1 MEPVEPS
8 TQTRDA
14 ILAAAAT
21 LFAERGQTGTTIKD
35 IGRAAGVNPALIYYY
50 FEDKAGLYDAVLAE
64 QMGRFPERLVE
75 AIDPGH
81 GPREALAAVVRR
93 QAQVFIAEPQL
104 PRLIVRELA
113 DHFGDRATPLLGEHA
128 RRLLATITGLIR
140 RGQEEGIF
148 RRDVEPHHAA
158 ISCLSQLNW
167 YCISSPLMRILLHN
181 DPSPDKPLDVE
192 RFAEHVVSFTLAALE
207 AR

>member
-1 MEPVEPS
+1 MAPVETTS
-8 TQTRDA
+8 QTRDA
-14 ILAAAAT
+14 ILAAAAE
-21 LFAERGQTGTTIKD
+21 LFAVRGQAGTTIKD

-50 FEDKAGLYDAVLAE
+50 FDDKSALYDAVLAE
-64 QMGRFPERLVE
+64 LIGRFPDRLIE
-75 AIDPGH
+75 SIDPSAT
-81 GPREALAAVVRR
+81 PREALAAVIRR

-113 DHFGDRATPLLGEHA
+113 DHFGDRATPLIGEHA

-140 RGQEEGIF
+140 RGQDEGIF

-192 RFAEHVVSFTLAALE
+192 RFAEHVISFTLGALE

>member
-1 MEPVEPS
+1 MEPVETTS
-8 TQTRDA
+8 QTRDA
-14 ILAAAAT
+14 ILAAAAE
-21 LFAERGQTGTTIKD
+21 LFAVRGQAGTTIKD

-50 FEDKAGLYDAVLAE
+50 FDDKSALYDAVLAE
-64 QMGRFPERLVE
+64 LIGRFPDRLIE
-75 AIDPGH
+75 SIDPSAS
-81 GPREALAAVVRR
+81 PREALAAVLHR

-113 DHFGDRATPLLGEHA
+113 DHSGDRATPLIGEHA

-140 RGQEEGIF
+140 RGQDEGIF

-192 RFAEHVVSFTLAALE
+192 RFAEHVISFTLGALE